1 MSQVIVALAGGL
13 GNQLFQISAAISIRG
28 IREILLDSSLGDPRL
43 NPQGLPEVHSFR
55 LPKYFRRTETKK
67 NHEFC
72 RRVYRLTLKIG
83 LRKAGKPFRWWEN
96 LLIFF
101 AQTVLSFHFKTN
113 LKIVCNRGV
122 GYSPIHDCKETQ
134 LLIGYF
140 QSYKYSDPRV
150 MQEID
155 QFKFENGSSRFVQ
168 TLARAESLKPI
179 ILHVRLADYLHEPK
193 IGVLSKRYFEEA
205 LKLISS
211 RESRTIW
218 IFSDSPNMVRNEMF
232 VSNAINAEVFGSDD
246 FSTAE
251 TFELMQKAEYLVISN
266 STYSWWAARI
276 SESSKKMIIAPEP
289 WFSGQESPIDLIP
302 DGWELRRR

>member
-1 MSQVIVALAGGL
+1 MKS
-13 GNQLFQISAAISIRG
+13 
-28 IREILLDSSLGDPRL
+28 
-43 NPQGLPEVHSFR
+43 H
-55 LPKYFRRTETKK
+55 
-67 NHEFC
+67 
-72 RRVYRLTLKIG
+72 
-83 LRKAGKPFRWWEN
+83 
-96 LLIFF
+96 
-101 AQTVLSFHFKTN
+101 
-113 LKIVCNRGV
+113 
-122 GYSPIHDCKETQ
+122 
-134 LLIGYF
+134 
-140 QSYKYSDPRV
+140 
-150 MQEID
+150 
-155 QFKFENGSSRFVQ
+155 
-168 TLARAESLKPI
+168 
-179 ILHVRLADYLHEPK
+179 LADYLNEPK

-218 IFSDSPNMVRNEMF
+218 IFSDSPNMVRSEMF